1 MIIFRRS
8 YLSKHVLGKDQPGNF
23 ETYEVGYPV
32 LSRIKDSWLFKLG
45 FFFSLNLLGKG
56 MKETDDQDR
65 VKHLEKKFSM
75 KIQQGLK
82 MKLVPSCKIR
92 AYY

>member
-1 MIIFRRS
+1 MKWVI
-8 YLSKHVLGKDQPGNF
+8 LSFLESKIHDFSNLV
-23 ETYEVGYPV
+23 
-32 LSRIKDSWLFKLG
+32 
-45 FFFSLNLLGKG
+45 FFSLNLLGKG

>member
-1 MIIFRRS
+1 MVA
-8 YLSKHVLGKDQPGNF
+8 L
-23 ETYEVGYPV
+23 
-32 LSRIKDSWLFKLG
+32 LG
-45 FFFSLNLLGKG
+45 FFFFFNLLGKG
-56 MKETDDQDR
+56 MKKTDQDR
-65 VKHLEKKFSM
+65 VKHLQKKLEM

>member
-1 MIIFRRS
+1 MTF
-8 YLSKHVLGKDQPGNF
+8 Q
-23 ETYEVGYPV
+23 T
-32 LSRIKDSWLFKLG
+32 W

-65 VKHLEKKFSM
+65 VKHLEKKINM

>member
-1 MIIFRRS
+1 
-8 YLSKHVLGKDQPGNF
+8 
-23 ETYEVGYPV
+23 
-32 LSRIKDSWLFKLG
+32 
-45 FFFSLNLLGKG
+45 
-56 MKETDDQDR
+56 MKETDNQDR
-65 VKHLEKKFSM
+65 VKHLQKKFNM